1 MPEKVFGTDL
11 VRFVERNLVEAATNE
26 ISLADAVAAG
36 AVPGGTPEPV
46 SGPSQE
52 PAGGVPTPAP

>member
-1 MPEKVFGTDL
+1 

-36 AVPGGTPEPV
+36 VVPAGGPERVP
-46 SGPSQE
+46 GPSQE
-52 PAGGVPTPAP
+52 EAAGGVPSPAP

>member
-11 VRFVERNLVEAATNE
+11 VRFVERNLVEATTNE

-36 AVPGGTPEPV
+36 AVPGGSPPV